1 MGAADSGIGRVSCTD
16 LSTELT
22 TAMDDPAAEPRDA
35 IIDSHTTPGATGP
48 IGSPRLDCHLIGGS
62 AMPFAVIDSPLGP
75 IGIHWQGA
83 ALTAVDLEPTDPAAD
98 TLTEVAPPE
107 PIARQLA
114 AYFAHASTPFDLPLE
129 LGGTPFQ
136 QRVWALLRAIPVGE
150 TRTYGE
156 VARQLGSAARA
167 VGQACRAN
175 PCPIVVPCHR
185 VVAVQGLG
193 GFAGDRSGRRLDVK
207 RWLLRHEGAARAL

>member
-1 MGAADSGIGRVSCTD
+1 
-16 LSTELT
+16 
-22 TAMDDPAAEPRDA
+22 
-35 IIDSHTTPGATGP
+35 
-48 IGSPRLDCHLIGGS
+48 
-62 AMPFAVIDSPLGP
+62 MPYALIDSPLGP
-75 IGIHWQGA
+75 VGIHWQGE
-83 ALTAVDLEPTDPAAD
+83 ALTAVDLEPAGRPLAAEGQGGAD
-98 TLTEVAPPE
+98 ELSEVRPPE
-107 PIARQLA
+107 SITRQLA
-114 AYFAHASTPFDLPLE
+114 AYFSAASASFDLPLD

-136 QRVWALLRAIPVGE
+136 HRVWTLLRSIPVGE

-156 VARQLGSAARA
+156 VARQLGTAARA

-185 VVAVQGLG
+185 VVAAQGLG

>member
-1 MGAADSGIGRVSCTD
+1 M
-16 LSTELT
+16 
-22 TAMDDPAAEPRDA
+22 P
-35 IIDSHTTPGATGP
+35 
-48 IGSPRLDCHLIGGS
+48 S
-62 AMPFAVIDSPLGP
+62 ALIDSPLGP
-75 IGIHWQGA
+75 LGIHWQGA
-83 ALTAVDLEPTDPAAD
+83 ALTAVDLEPPSAIPAAQGPGAAD
-98 TLTEVAPPE
+98 ECAPPWL
-107 PIARQLA
+107 IAHQLA
-114 AYFAHASTPFDLPLE
+114 DYFARACTPFDLPLE
-129 LGGTPFQ
+129 LGGTDFQ
-136 QRVWALLRAIPVGE
+136 QRVWALLRTIPVGE